1 VSAGRHAV
9 VLRYRP
15 PAVLAGF
22 ALSALAWLGLAAA
35 QLPLRR
41 AAARTRQA

>member
-1 VSAGRHAV
+1 V
-9 VLRYRP
+9 
-15 PAVLAGF
+15 

-41 AAARTRQA
+41 TTVRAGEP